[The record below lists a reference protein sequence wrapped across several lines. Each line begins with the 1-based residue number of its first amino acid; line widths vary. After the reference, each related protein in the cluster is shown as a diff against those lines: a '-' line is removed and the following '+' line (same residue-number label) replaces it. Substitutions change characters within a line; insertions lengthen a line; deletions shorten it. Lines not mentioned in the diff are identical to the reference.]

1 MRGSKSDF
9 VLLGWMKVSRYAL
22 CGFKVAIAKD
32 LVEMVPELEGLEQ
45 VVLDWVLVG
54 ERQQEPEPSVEVEVL
69 ESTLAID
76 SSPSP

>member
-9 VLLGWMKVSRYAL
+9 VLLGWMKVSHYAL